1 MSRSYKHLTQ
11 EQRYEIRAMYLQG
24 ISYRRMSSILGLS
37 PSTISREIRRNSGF
51 RGYRPKQAQQK
62 ADERRKRKGK
72 ALKFRGAIKQRVC
85 SLLQED
91 WSPQQISLHLSKENM
106 RISHECIYRHIWI
119 DKSVGGILWQH
130 LRRSRKRYRKRS
142 SGKDL
147 RGQIVNRRS

>member
-1 MSRSYKHLTQ
+1 MLRSYKHLTQ

-24 ISYRRMSSILGLS
+24 ISYRQMSSILGLS

-51 RGYRPKQAQQK
+51 RGYRPKQAQ
-62 ADERRKRKGK
+62 
-72 ALKFRGAIKQRVC
+72 
-85 SLLQED
+85 
-91 WSPQQISLHLSKENM
+91 
-106 RISHECIYRHIWI
+106 RHIWI

>member
-37 PSTISREIRRNSGF
+37 PSTISREIRRNSRF
-51 RGYRPKQAQQK
+51 WGYRPKQAQ
-62 ADERRKRKGK
+62 
-72 ALKFRGAIKQRVC
+72 
-85 SLLQED
+85 
-91 WSPQQISLHLSKENM
+91 
-106 RISHECIYRHIWI
+106 RHIWI

-142 SGKDL
+142 NGKGL
-147 RGQIVNRRS
+147 AWSNS